1 MMKHKSLAIGLA
13 MAAVGAVAWACGPDF
28 PTQMLD
34 DRAAT
39 LNVVPQNTFAFE
51 ASHLLPATD
60 GLQAVESDPYDDAAK
75 VRPDLTPEQAERVK
89 TLAASESGAKAFDA
103 GSDLPPDVRAYAAG
117 AVDWKLAIA
126 ACPGA
131 PESQYGESLSKPPC
145 AVFDAAALDAA
156 QARFEQVLAL
166 SPDQAPRRGAW
177 AAYMLGEVH
186 ALRAAKA
193 AGTPAFASHRDA
205 AAKAFQQARTRVLAG
220 ASDAQGLAV
229 ASFGEEARLSLYAD
243 GKPCVWVDLYNT
255 ASCTQALSPA
265 DLKHAIALY
274 SAQAG
279 HGSANAV
286 QSLASIASAVL
297 ANDDQV
303 AALIDG
309 PVSQRLLVVYAIA
322 SFSAGDPDGN
332 QVAVTG
338 VVDAIRAAGPGKV
351 AAGDRLA
358 SLLYSMGRY
367 DEAEAVLTKADG
379 PLASWVRAKLALRK
393 GDREGAARFYA
404 EAAKAFPKAD
414 DPTAALGR
422 DSAHRLVGE
431 SGVLALARGEYV
443 EAMARMYQVA
453 SSVGGDGNGYE
464 RDLGDQDAGYGNNGS
479 SDSGT
484 GFGNDMNYIAERVLT
499 VDELKTF
506 VDANVPASLPAAT
519 PQKAASTDPLELND
533 RLRWLLAR
541 RLMRVGRFDDAY
553 AYFPSGATR
562 QSFPPEPE
570 LYSDPDSGAPSHPAD
585 IDLRATAKAYANAV
599 HDGDTA
605 WTGIGKAEARYAA
618 AKIAREQ
625 GMELLGYEQ
634 GPDYGD
640 NGGMYQ
646 GGSGQSAETLKGDL
660 VTAGERQRFNDSAA
674 QPDRRYHYRYLA
686 ADRAVSAAELLP
698 PRSQAF
704 AATLCKATNWMLEG
718 PPDYNEASDGDTTK
732 PLNERQ
738 RRVRA
743 YYARYVKK
751 GPYVAW
757 AADFGRSCEEPD
769 FAGARKLKRAEQ
781 VRAVKH
787 FVRKYLAVE
796 IAVLVLVVAGLV
808 VIFRRRRRRQTAR

>member
-39 LNVVPQNTFAFE
+39 LNVVPQNSFAFE

-60 GLQAVESDPYDDAAK
+60 GLQAVESGPYDDAGKA
-75 VRPDLTPEQAERVK
+75 RLDLTPELTERVK
-89 TLAASESGAKAFDA
+89 TLSAAESGAEAFAA
-103 GSDLPPDVRAYAAG
+103 GADLPPDLRAYVAG
-117 AVDWKLAIA
+117 AVDWKRAIA
-126 ACPGA
+126 ACPAA
-131 PESQYGESLSKPPC
+131 PESEYGESLSKPPC

-166 SPDQAPRRGAW
+166 APDQAPRRGAW

-205 AAKAFQQARTRVLAG
+205 AAKAFQQTRTRVLAG

-229 ASFGEEARLSLYAD
+229 ASFGEEARLSLYAE
-243 GKPCVWVDLYNT
+243 GKPCVWVDLYNA
-255 ASCTQALSPA
+255 ASCTQALSAA

-274 SAQAG
+274 AAQAG

-297 ANDDQV
+297 GNDDQV
-303 AALIDG
+303 QALIDG
-309 PVSQRLLVVYAIA
+309 PVSQRLLVTYAIA
-322 SFSAGDPDGN
+322 SFSSEGVDSN
-332 QVAVTG
+332 QTAVTG
-338 VVDAIRAAGPGKV
+338 LVDAIRAAGPDKV

-367 DEAEAVLTKADG
+367 DEAEAVLTKVDG
-379 PLASWVRAKLALRK
+379 PLASWVRAKLAMRK

-414 DPTAALGR
+414 DPKAALER
-422 DSAHRLVGE
+422 DGAHRLVGE

-453 SSVGGDGNGYE
+453 SSVGGDGNDYD
-464 RDLGDQDAGYGNNGS
+464 RGDIGV
-479 SDSGT
+479 SGT
-484 GFGNDMNYIAERVLT
+484 GFGNDMNYVAERVLT

-506 VDANVPASLPAAT
+506 VDANVPASPPPAT
-519 PQKAASTDPLELND
+519 PPDKNRPVEPLALND

-541 RLMRVGRFDDAY
+541 RLMRAARFDDAY

-562 QSFPPEPE
+562 PSFPPEPA
-570 LYSDPDSGAPSHPAD
+570 LYSDPDSDAPSHPAD
-585 IDLRATAKAYANAV
+585 IDLRAAAKAYAKAV
-599 HDGDTA
+599 HDGDAA

-618 AKIAREQ
+618 AKIAREY

-640 NGGMYQ
+640 NGGVYQ

-718 PPDYNEASDGDTTK
+718 PPDYNEATDGDTTK

-751 GPYVAW
+751 GPYVEW
-757 AADFGRSCEEPD
+757 AADFGRNCEEPD
-769 FAGARKLKRAEQ
+769 FASARKLKRAEQ

-796 IAVLVLVVAGLV
+796 IAVFVLALAGLV
-808 VIFRRRRRRQTAR
+808 FLFRRRRPRPAAL

>member
-13 MAAVGAVAWACGPDF
+13 MAAVGAVAWACGPGF

-39 LNVVPQNTFAFE
+39 LNVAPQNTFAFE

-60 GLQAVESDPYDDAAK
+60 GLQAVESGPYDDAGKA
-75 VRPDLTPEQAERVK
+75 RPDLTSEQTERVK
-89 TLAASESGAKAFDA
+89 TLSAAESGAKAFEA
-103 GSDLPPDVRAYAAG
+103 GADLPPDLRAYVAG
-117 AVDWKLAIA
+117 AVDWKRAIA

-131 PESQYGESLSKPPC
+131 PESEYGESLSKPPC
-145 AVFDAAALDAA
+145 AVFDAVALDAA

-166 SPDQAPRRGAW
+166 APDQAPHRAAW
-177 AAYMLGEVH
+177 AAYMLGEVY
-186 ALRAAKA
+186 ALRAGKA

-205 AAKAFQQARTRVLAG
+205 AAKAFQQTRTRVLAG

-243 GKPCVWVDLYNT
+243 GMPCVWAELYN
-255 ASCTQALSPA
+255 AAPCTVALSAA

-274 SAQAG
+274 AAQAG

-286 QSLASIASAVL
+286 LSLEFIASAVL
-297 ANDDQV
+297 GNDDQV
-303 AALIDG
+303 KALIDG
-309 PVSQRLLVVYAIA
+309 PVSQRLLVTYAIA
-322 SFSAGDPDGN
+322 SFSSEGVDSN
-332 QVAVTG
+332 QAAVTRL
-338 VVDAIRAAGPGKV
+338 VDAIRAAGQDKV

-367 DEAEAVLTKADG
+367 DEAEAVLTKVDG
-379 PLASWVRAKLALRK
+379 PLASWVRAKLAMRK

-414 DPTAALGR
+414 DPRAALER

-453 SSVGGDGNGYE
+453 SSVGGDGNDYD
-464 RDLGDQDAGYGNNGS
+464 RGDIGV
-479 SDSGT
+479 SGT
-484 GFGNDMNYIAERVLT
+484 GFGNDMNYVAERVLT

-506 VDANVPASLPAAT
+506 VDANVPASAPPATTADKNR
-519 PQKAASTDPLELND
+519 PVEPLALND

-541 RLMRVGRFDDAY
+541 RLMRAARFDDAF

-562 QSFPPEPE
+562 PSFPPEPE
-570 LYSDPDSGAPSHPAD
+570 LYSDPDVPSHPAD
-585 IDLRATAKAYANAV
+585 IDLRAAAKAYAKAV
-599 HDGDTA
+599 HDGDAA

-618 AKIAREQ
+618 AKIAREH

-640 NGGMYQ
+640 NGGVYQ

-718 PPDYNEASDGDTTK
+718 PPDYNEATDGDTTK

-751 GPYVAW
+751 GPYVEW
-757 AADFGRSCEEPD
+757 AANFGRNCEEPD
-769 FAGARKLKRAEQ
+769 FASARKLKRAEQ

-796 IAVLVLVVAGLV
+796 IAVFALVVAGLV
-808 VIFRRRRRRQTAR
+808 FLFLRRRPRPAL

>member
-13 MAAVGAVAWACGPDF
+13 MAVVGAVAWACGPDF

-34 DRAAT
+34 DRAAS
-39 LNVVPQNTFAFE
+39 LKVVPQNTFAFE

-60 GLQAVESDPYDDAAK
+60 GLEAVESGPYDDAGK
-75 VRPDLTPEQAERVK
+75 TKPDLTPEQTERVK
-89 TLAASESGAKAFDA
+89 ALSASESGAKAFDA
-103 GSDLPPDVRAYAAG
+103 AADLPPDLRAYVAG
-117 AVDWKLAIA
+117 AVDWKVAIA
-126 ACPGA
+126 ECPGV
-131 PESQYGESLSKPPC
+131 PESEYGESVSKPPC
-145 AVFDAAALDAA
+145 AVFDATALDAA

-166 SPDQAPRRGAW
+166 PPDQAPRRGAW

-205 AAKAFQQARTRVLAG
+205 AAKAFQLTRTRVLAG
-220 ASDAQGLAV
+220 ASDVQGLAV
-229 ASFGEEARLSLYAD
+229 ASFGEEARLSLYAE
-243 GKPCVWVDLYNT
+243 GKPCVWVDLYN
-255 ASCTQALSPA
+255 AAACTQALTPA

-274 SAQAG
+274 AAQAG

-286 QSLASIASAVL
+286 QSLASIANAVL

-303 AALIDG
+303 EALIEG
-309 PVSQRLLVVYAIA
+309 PVSQRLLVTYAIA
-322 SFSAGDPDGN
+322 WVGSEGADGTP
-332 QVAVTG
+332 QPALTAL
-338 VVDAIRAAGPGKV
+338 VDAIRKAGPDKV
-351 AAGDRLA
+351 AAADRLA
-358 SLLYSMGRY
+358 SLAYKAGRY
-367 DEAEAVLTKADG
+367 DDAEALLTKADG

-393 GDREGAARFYA
+393 GDREAAARFYA
-404 EAAKAFPKAD
+404 EAAKAFPQAD
-414 DPTAALGR
+414 DPKATLAP
-422 DSAHRLVGE
+422 DSQHRLVGE

-453 SSVGGDGNGYE
+453 SAVGGNGNSYDEEGV
-464 RDLGDQDAGYGNNGS
+464 DF
-479 SDSGT
+479 DSGH
-484 GFGNDMNYIAERVLT
+484 GNDMNYIAERVLT
-499 VDELKTF
+499 VDELKSF
-506 VDANVPASLPAAT
+506 VDANAPASPPAAT
-519 PQKAASTDPLELND
+519 SPKPLATDPLALND

-553 AYFPSGATR
+553 AYFPTGPAR
-562 QSFPPEPE
+562 ASFPPEPE
-570 LYSDPDSGAPSHPAD
+570 PSSDPDSGAPSHTAKV
-585 IDLRATAKAYANAV
+585 DLRETAKAYAKAV
-599 HDGDTA
+599 HDGDAA
-605 WTGIGKAEARYAA
+605 WSSIGKAEARYAA

-634 GPDYGD
+634 GPDYSD
-640 NGGMYQ
+640 NGGVYQ
-646 GGSGQSAETLKGDL
+646 GGSGQSAESLKGDL

-686 ADRAVSAAELLP
+686 ADRAVSAADLLP
-698 PRSQAF
+698 ARSQAF

-718 PPDYNEASDGDTTK
+718 PPDYNEATDGDTTM

-751 GPYVAW
+751 GPYVPW
-757 AADFGRSCEEPD
+757 AADFGRNCEEPD

-781 VRAVKH
+781 VRAVKR
-787 FVRKYLAVE
+787 FIRKYLAVE
-796 IAVLVLVVAGLV
+796 AAVLVLAVAGVAYLIV
-808 VIFRRRRRRQTAR
+808 RRRRRKSVS

>member
-13 MAAVGAVAWACGPDF
+13 VAAVAAVAWACGPEF

-60 GLQAVESDPYDDAAK
+60 DLQAVESGPYDDPGK
-75 VRPDLTPEQAERVK
+75 GRPDLAPEQAERVK
-89 TLAASESGAKAFDA
+89 TLAALESGAKAFEA
-103 GSDLPPDVRAYAAG
+103 GADLPPDLRAYVAG
-117 AVDWKLAIA
+117 AVDWKRAITE
-126 ACPGA
+126 CPAA

-166 SPDQAPRRGAW
+166 APDQAPRRGAW

-205 AAKAFQQARTRVLAG
+205 AAKAFQQTRSRVLAG
-220 ASDAQGLAV
+220 ASDAEGLAV
-229 ASFGEEARLSLYAD
+229 ASFGEEARLSLYAE
-243 GKPCVWVDLYNT
+243 GTPCVWVDLYNA
-255 ASCTQALSPA
+255 ASCTQALSPT

-274 SAQAG
+274 AAQAG

-286 QSLASIASAVL
+286 QSLAAIASAVL
-297 ANDDQV
+297 GNDDQV
-303 AALIDG
+303 DALIDG

-322 SFSAGDPDGN
+322 SFSAGDPESN
-332 QVAVTG
+332 QAAVTG
-338 VVDAIRAAGPGKV
+338 LVDAIRAAGPDKV
-351 AAGDRLA
+351 AAADRLA

-367 DEAEAVLTKADG
+367 DEAGAVLTKADG

-404 EAAKAFPKAD
+404 EAAKAFPKTD

-464 RDLGDQDAGYGNNGS
+464 RDLGDQDAGYGNNGD

-506 VDANVPASLPAAT
+506 VDANVPAAPPAAVPPKT
-519 PQKAASTDPLELND
+519 PSTDPVALND

-553 AYFPSGATR
+553 AYFPSGVIR
-562 QSFPPEPE
+562 PSFPPEPE
-570 LYSDPDSGAPSHPAD
+570 PYSGPDTPSHPTY
-585 IDLRATAKAYANAV
+585 IDLRATAKAYAKAV

-618 AKIAREQ
+618 AKIAREL

-634 GPDYGD
+634 GPDYSD
-640 NGGMYQ
+640 NGGVYQ

-686 ADRAVSAAELLP
+686 ADRAVSAADLLP

-738 RRVRA
+738 RRVLA

-751 GPYVAW
+751 GPYVPW
-757 AADFGRSCEEPD
+757 AADFGRNCQEPD
-769 FAGARKLKRAEQ
+769 FTGARKLKRAEQ
-781 VRAVKH
+781 VRAVKY
-787 FVRKYLAVE
+787 FVRKYRAVE
-796 IAVLVLVVAGLV
+796 IAVFVLVVGGLV
-808 VIFRRRRRRQTAR
+808 FLLLRRKRKRTP

>member
-34 DRAAT
+34 DRAST

-60 GLQAVESDPYDDAAK
+60 GLKAVESESYDDKGK
-75 VRPDLTPEQAERVK
+75 VRSDLTPEEAERVK
-89 TLAASESGAKAFDA
+89 TLAAAESGAKAFEA
-103 GSDLPPDVRAYAAG
+103 GADLPSDLRAYVAG
-117 AVDWKLAIA
+117 AVDWKLAIS

-131 PESQYGESLSKPPC
+131 PESQYGESLSKPAC
-145 AVFDAAALDAA
+145 AVFDAPALDAA
-156 QARFEQVLAL
+156 QARFEQVLAFA
-166 SPDQAPRRGAW
+166 PDQAPRRAAW

-205 AAKAFQQARTRVLAG
+205 AAKAFQLTRTRVLAG

-243 GKPCVWVDLYNT
+243 GKPCVWVDLYNAAACT
-255 ASCTQALSPA
+255 AALSPA

-274 SAQAG
+274 AAQAG
-279 HGSANAV
+279 HGSASAV

-297 ANDDQV
+297 GNDDQV
-303 AALIDG
+303 KALIDG
-309 PVSQRLLVVYAIA
+309 PVSQRLLVTYAIA
-322 SFSAGDPDGN
+322 SFSSEGPDSNQTAVAGL
-332 QVAVTG
+332 
-338 VVDAIRAAGPGKV
+338 VDAIRAAGPDKV
-351 AAGDRLA
+351 AAADRLA

-367 DEAEAVLTKADG
+367 DEAQTVLTKADG

-414 DPTAALGR
+414 DPKAAVGR
-422 DSAHRLVGE
+422 DSEHRLVGE

-464 RDLGDQDAGYGNNGS
+464 RDLGE
-479 SDSGT
+479 SGT
-484 GFGNDMNYIAERVLT
+484 GYGNDMNYIAERVLT

-506 VDANVPASLPAAT
+506 VDASVPASPPPKAT
-519 PQKAASTDPLELND
+519 PDKNRAAEPLALND
-533 RLRWLLAR
+533 RVRWLLAR
-541 RLMRVGRFDDAY
+541 RLMRAGRFDDAY
-553 AYFPSGATR
+553 AYFPPGPTYA
-562 QSFPPEPE
+562 SFPPGAEPG
-570 LYSDPDSGAPSHPAD
+570 YPD
-585 IDLRATAKAYANAV
+585 IDLRAAAKAYAKAV
-599 HDGDTA
+599 QDGDRA
-605 WTGIGKAEARYAA
+605 WTDIGKAEARYAA
-618 AKIAREQ
+618 AKIAREH

-640 NGGMYQ
+640 NGGVYQ
-646 GGSGQSAETLKGDL
+646 GGSGQSTETLKGDL

-686 ADRAVSAAELLP
+686 ADRAVSAADLLP

-704 AATLCKATNWMLEG
+704 AATLCEATNWMLEG

-738 RRVRA
+738 RRVQA

-751 GPYVAW
+751 GPYVDW
-757 AADFGRSCEEPD
+757 AADFGRNCEEPD

-787 FVRKYLAVE
+787 VIRKYLAVE
-796 IAVLVLVVAGLV
+796 IAAFVLVVTGLAFL
-808 VIFRRRRRRQTAR
+808 VIRRRRRAAIAR